1 MDTLEFLKAILPEHG
16 IHYLALFK
24 EGYKFPA
31 HKVYTDLEAMAEAI
45 EGMAGSKQLSVYHA
59 CASYQ
64 KAVIEL
70 DELDKNGNNKRKYRI
85 PENWDKAKAFWV
97 DVDCGQEKFDKG
109 QGYLT
114 KKDAAV
120 AMAKFAKEV
129 GIPRPMLVDSGNG
142 IHAYWP
148 LTREIGPDLW
158 RKVAVVL
165 KSVLAHAKVIA
176 DPTRTADFSSIL
188 RPVGST
194 NRKNGDAKTVKV
206 LATCEAIDPKEF
218 ATPLFEYAKEHDVKL
233 IREAPKKQYQPTD
246 LNSDLTA
253 HLPQYPEI
261 PADANVMADKCQQAA
276 TMRDTMGDVEYEVWR
291 RVIGLLTFC
300 ESGREIAQAWT
311 SNREES
317 GHTNID
323 WDVRYDTWNA
333 GPSTC
338 ESFQSCNPDGCNGC
352 QFKGKITTPL
362 QLARVMPEPEETV
375 EETVNEEGEATE
387 TAIPAL
393 PRGYQW
399 DSGLLSRLLPDK
411 EGVLQ
416 AFPFCE
422 NLFYPTTRIRG
433 EDGTFRYGIR
443 LHLPDKRIRDF
454 EISGESVASPTDL
467 LRAMARYE
475 LTKSNHK
482 NAGEHM
488 AAYLLDQ
495 LQSLKRSIT
504 ETNTLT
510 SFGYKD
516 DNKAFLLGETL
527 YEADGSQR
535 KVLVGGN
542 AKERMVTFKN
552 GRGSLEGYAKSLN
565 FMYNRPG
572 AVHWQYTICA
582 GWGSLLAHHC
592 EDLYKGL
599 ILALQGGE
607 SGRGKTTVCHAALA
621 AFGNPEKL
629 TLNSKDGFTTNAL
642 WATLGVFNNVPILVD
657 ELTGMDSSVFS
668 DVAYGVSNG
677 QDKVRLTSKNGG
689 VVFAKSSEWRLNVYI
704 TGNRDFYGLLAANQA
719 NSQAEAVRLIQLNV
733 DRYEG
738 LMLVDRAKYPKT
750 PEGKKA
756 WEAASGLVA
765 AEHIKKMTANSG
777 HAGAALIQYILANR
791 DEVHNDIQTMLGKF
805 TEVLSNPKF
814 RFYRAHSAC
823 TIVIAKI
830 ARKLGIMEFDIKQMY
845 KFTVNLLRDLAD
857 SVAENNTVTSED
869 AFQRMVSI
877 LSSRI
882 IVTTECRDRRDGRGP
897 ETPRNRVNGPIAGRY
912 ILGTQSNKE
921 FAGRLI
927 LSQKE
932 VRDWCMANRMD
943 FHSMLTSLQE
953 AKALVAHGDKFVIT
967 RGTDCPSMQT
977 RCIIVDMHKLNAE
990 ANAPV
995 LSLVSNQF
1003 DGEAAEAV

>member
-1 MDTLEFLKAILPEHG
+1 MNTLEFLKSILPEFG

-31 HKVYTDLEAMAEAI
+31 HKVYTDLETMAEAI

-70 DELDKNGNNKRKYRI
+70 DELDVKGNPKRKYRI

-97 DVDCGQEKFDKG
+97 DVDCGQDKFDKG

-114 KKDAAV
+114 KKDACV
-120 AMAKFAKEV
+120 AMAKFAKDV

-142 IHAYWP
+142 VHAYWP
-148 LTREIGPDLW
+148 LTHEIGHELW
-158 RKVAVVL
+158 RKVATVL
-165 KSVLAHAKVIA
+165 KATLAHAKVIA

-194 NRKNGDAKTVKV
+194 NRKNGDAKTVKL

-218 ATPLFEYAKEHDVKL
+218 AVTLFAYAKENGVKP
-233 IREAPKKQYQPTD
+233 IKETPKKQYQPTD

-253 HLPQYPEI
+253 HLTQYPDV
-261 PADANVMADKCQQAA
+261 PVDSTTMANKCQQAGK
-276 TMRDTMGDVEYEVWR
+276 MRDTMGDVEYEVWR

-300 ESGREIAQAWT
+300 EGGRETAQAWT
-311 SNREES
+311 SKREES
-317 GHTNID
+317 GHTNLD
-323 WDVRYDTWNA
+323 WDVKYDSWNA
-333 GPSTC
+333 GPTTC
-338 ESFQSCNPDGCNGC
+338 ASIEGVNAQGCVGC
-352 QFKGKITTPL
+352 PFKGKVTTPL
-362 QLARVMPEPEETV
+362 QLGRVIPEPEATV
-375 EETVNEEGEATE
+375 EETVTEEGVEEQA
-387 TAIPAL
+387 AVPAL

-399 DSGLLSRLLPDK
+399 DAGLLSRLIPDK

-416 AFPFCE
+416 IFPFCE

-504 ETNTLT
+504 ETNTMT
-510 SFGYKD
+510 AFGWKD
-516 DNKAFLLGETL
+516 DHKSFLIGETL
-527 YEADGSQR
+527 YLQDGSER

-542 AKERMVTFKN
+542 AKERAATFKN
-552 GRGSLEGYAKSLN
+552 SRGSLEGYADALN
-565 FMYNRPG
+565 FMYNRPE
-572 AVHWQYTICA
+572 AVHWQYAICA
-582 GWGSLLAHHC
+582 GWGSLVSHHC

-599 ILALQGGE
+599 ILALQGGK
-607 SGRGKTTVCHAALA
+607 SGRGKTTACHAALA
-621 AFGNPEKL
+621 AFGNPEKM
-629 TLNSKDGFTTNAL
+629 TLNSKEGFTTNAL
-642 WATLGVFNNVPILVD
+642 WATLGVYNNIPVLAD
-657 ELTGMDSSVFS
+657 ELTNMEAGVFS

-677 QDKVRLTSKNGG
+677 QDKVRLTSKGGG
-689 VVFAKSSEWRLNVYI
+689 VVFAKSSEWRLNVYV

-733 DRYEG
+733 DRYNS
-738 LMLVDRAKYPKT
+738 LMLVNRADYPET
-750 PEGKKA
+750 EDGEDA
-756 WEAASGLVA
+756 WRSASAMVA
-765 AEHIKKMTANSG
+765 AENIKKMTANSG
-777 HAGAALIQYILANR
+777 HAGAAMVKYILANEAEVYR
-791 DEVHNDIQTMLGKF
+791 DMQTMLGKF

-830 ARKLGIMEFDIKQMY
+830 AKKLGIVEFDIKELY
-845 KFTVNLLRDLAD
+845 KFTVNLLRELAE
-857 SVAENNTVTSED
+857 SVNENNTVSSED
-869 AFQRMVSI
+869 GFQRMVGM
-877 LSSRI
+877 LSQRI
-882 IVTTECRDRRDGRGP
+882 IVTTECRDSRDGRGP

-912 ILGTQSNKE
+912 ILGTANNKDL
-921 FAGRLI
+921 AGRLI

-943 FHSMLTSLQE
+943 YHSMVASL
-953 AKALVAHGDKFVIT
+953 KDDNALVSHGEKFVIT
-967 RGTDCPSMQT
+967 RGTDCTSQQT
-977 RCIIVDMHKLNAE
+977 RCIVIDTRRLNAE
-990 ANAPV
+990 STTPV

-1003 DGEAAEAV
+1003 DGDAVNDV

>member
-1 MDTLEFLKAILPEHG
+1 MNTLEFLKSILPEFG

-31 HKVYTDLEAMAEAI
+31 HKVYTDLETMAEAI

-70 DELDKNGNNKRKYRI
+70 DELDVKGNPKRKYRI
-85 PENWDKAKAFWV
+85 PENWDKAKSFWV
-97 DVDCGQEKFDKG
+97 DVDCGQKKFDKG

-114 KKDAAV
+114 KKDACV
-120 AMAKFAKEV
+120 AMAKFAKDV

-142 IHAYWP
+142 VHAYWP
-148 LTREIGPDLW
+148 LTHEIGHELW
-158 RKVAVVL
+158 RKVATVL
-165 KSVLAHAKVIA
+165 KATLAHAKVIA

-194 NRKNGDAKTVKV
+194 NRKNGDAKTVKL
-206 LATCEAIDPKEF
+206 LATCEAVDPKEF
-218 ATPLFEYAKEHDVKL
+218 AVTLFAYAKENGVKP
-233 IREAPKKQYQPTD
+233 IKETPKKQYQPTD

-253 HLPQYPEI
+253 HLTQYPDV
-261 PADANVMADKCQQAA
+261 PVDSTTMANKCQQAGK
-276 TMRDTMGDVEYEVWR
+276 MRDTMGDVEYEVWR

-300 ESGREIAQAWT
+300 EGGRETAQAWT

-317 GHTNID
+317 GHTNLD
-323 WDVRYDTWNA
+323 WDVKYDSWNA
-333 GPSTC
+333 GPTTC
-338 ESFQSCNPDGCNGC
+338 ASIESVNAQGCVGC
-352 QFKGKITTPL
+352 PFKGKVTTPL
-362 QLARVMPEPEETV
+362 QLGRVIPEPEATV
-375 EETVNEEGEATE
+375 EETVTEEGVEEQA
-387 TAIPAL
+387 AVPAL

-399 DSGLLSRLLPDK
+399 DAGLLSRLIPDK

-416 AFPFCE
+416 IFPFCE

-504 ETNTLT
+504 ETNTMT
-510 SFGYKD
+510 AFGWKD
-516 DNKAFLLGETL
+516 DHKSFLIGETL
-527 YEADGSQR
+527 YLQDGSER

-542 AKERMVTFKN
+542 AKERAATFKN
-552 GRGSLEGYAKSLN
+552 SRGSLEGYADALN
-565 FMYNRPG
+565 FMYNRPE
-572 AVHWQYTICA
+572 AVHWQYAICA
-582 GWGSLLAHHC
+582 GWGSLVSHHC

-599 ILALQGGE
+599 ILALQGGK
-607 SGRGKTTVCHAALA
+607 SGRGKTTACHAALA
-621 AFGNPEKL
+621 AFGNPEKM
-629 TLNSKDGFTTNAL
+629 TLNSKEGFTTNAL
-642 WATLGVFNNVPILVD
+642 WATLGVYNNIPVLAD
-657 ELTGMDSSVFS
+657 ELTNMEAGVFS

-677 QDKVRLTSKNGG
+677 QDKVRLTSKGGG
-689 VVFAKSSEWRLNVYI
+689 VVFAKSSEWRLNVYV

-733 DRYEG
+733 DRYNS
-738 LMLVDRAKYPKT
+738 LMLVNRADYPET
-750 PEGKKA
+750 EDGEDA
-756 WEAASGLVA
+756 WRSASAMVA
-765 AEHIKKMTANSG
+765 AENIKKMTANSG
-777 HAGAALIQYILANR
+777 HAGAAMVKYILANEAEVYR
-791 DEVHNDIQTMLGKF
+791 DMQTMLGKF

-830 ARKLGIMEFDIKQMY
+830 AKKLGIVQFDIKELY
-845 KFTVNLLRDLAD
+845 KFTVSLLRELAE
-857 SVAENNTVTSED
+857 SVNENNTVSSED
-869 AFQRMVSI
+869 GFQRMVGM
-877 LSSRI
+877 LSQRI
-882 IVTTECRDRRDGRGP
+882 IVTTECRDSRDGRGP

-912 ILGTQSNKE
+912 ILGTANNKDL
-921 FAGRLI
+921 AGRLI

-943 FHSMLTSLQE
+943 YHSMVASL
-953 AKALVAHGDKFVIT
+953 KDDNALVSHGEKFVIT
-967 RGTDCPSMQT
+967 RGTDCTSQQT
-977 RCIIVDMHKLNAE
+977 RCIVIDTRRLNAE
-990 ANAPV
+990 STTPV

-1003 DGEAAEAV
+1003 DGDAVNDV

>member
-1 MDTLEFLKAILPEHG
+1 MNTLEFLKSILPEFG

-31 HKVYTDLEAMAEAI
+31 HKVYTDLETMAEAI

-70 DELDKNGNNKRKYRI
+70 DELDVKGNPKRKYRI

-97 DVDCGQEKFDKG
+97 DVDCGQDKFDKG

-114 KKDAAV
+114 KKDACV
-120 AMAKFAKEV
+120 AMAKFAKDV

-142 IHAYWP
+142 VHAYWP
-148 LTREIGPDLW
+148 LTHEIGHELW
-158 RKVAVVL
+158 RKVATVL
-165 KSVLAHAKVIA
+165 KATLAHAKVIA

-194 NRKNGDAKTVKV
+194 NRKNGDAKTVKL
-206 LATCEAIDPKEF
+206 LAACEAIDPKEF
-218 ATPLFEYAKEHDVKL
+218 AVTLFAYAKENGVKP
-233 IREAPKKQYQPTD
+233 IKETPKKQYQPTD

-253 HLPQYPEI
+253 HLAQYPDV
-261 PADANVMADKCQQAA
+261 PVDSTTMANKCQQAGK
-276 TMRDTMGDVEYEVWR
+276 MRDTMGDVEYEVWR

-300 ESGREIAQAWT
+300 EGGRETAQAWT

-317 GHTNID
+317 GHTNLD
-323 WDVRYDTWNA
+323 WDVKYDSWNA
-333 GPSTC
+333 GPTTC
-338 ESFQSCNPDGCNGC
+338 ASIESVNAQGCVGC
-352 QFKGKITTPL
+352 PFKGKVTTPL
-362 QLARVMPEPEETV
+362 QLGRVIPEPEATV
-375 EETVNEEGEATE
+375 EETVTEEGVEEHA
-387 TAIPAL
+387 AVPAL

-399 DSGLLSRLLPDK
+399 DAGLLSRLIPDK

-416 AFPFCE
+416 IFPFCE

-504 ETNTLT
+504 ETNTMT
-510 SFGYKD
+510 AFGWKD
-516 DNKAFLLGETL
+516 DHKSFLIGETL
-527 YEADGSQR
+527 YLQDGSER

-542 AKERMVTFKN
+542 AKERAATFKN
-552 GRGSLEGYAKSLN
+552 SRGSLEGYADALN
-565 FMYNRPG
+565 FMYNRPE
-572 AVHWQYTICA
+572 AVHWQYAICA
-582 GWGSLLAHHC
+582 GWGSLVSHHC

-599 ILALQGGE
+599 ILALQGGK
-607 SGRGKTTVCHAALA
+607 SGRGKTTACHAALA
-621 AFGNPEKL
+621 AFGNPEKM
-629 TLNSKDGFTTNAL
+629 TLNSKEGFTTNAL
-642 WATLGVFNNVPILVD
+642 WATLGVYNNIPVLAD
-657 ELTGMDSSVFS
+657 ELTNMEAGVFS

-677 QDKVRLTSKNGG
+677 QDKVRLTSKGGG
-689 VVFAKSSEWRLNVYI
+689 VVFAKSSEWRLNVYV

-733 DRYEG
+733 DRYNS
-738 LMLVDRAKYPKT
+738 LMLVNRADYPET
-750 PEGKKA
+750 EDGEDA
-756 WEAASGLVA
+756 WRSASAMVA
-765 AEHIKKMTANSG
+765 AENIKKMTANSG
-777 HAGAALIQYILANR
+777 HAGAAMVKYILANEAEVYR
-791 DEVHNDIQTMLGKF
+791 DMQTMLGKF

-830 ARKLGIMEFDIKQMY
+830 AKKLGIVEFDIKELY
-845 KFTVNLLRDLAD
+845 KFTVNLLRELAE
-857 SVAENNTVTSED
+857 SVNENNTVSSED
-869 AFQRMVSI
+869 GFQRMVGM
-877 LSSRI
+877 LSQRI
-882 IVTTECRDRRDGRGP
+882 IVTTECRDSRDGRGP

-912 ILGTQSNKE
+912 ILGTANNKDL
-921 FAGRLI
+921 AGRLI

-943 FHSMLTSLQE
+943 YHSMVASL
-953 AKALVAHGDKFVIT
+953 KDDNALVSHGEKFVIT
-967 RGTDCPSMQT
+967 RGTDCTSQQT
-977 RCIIVDMHKLNAE
+977 RCIVIDTRRLNAE
-990 ANAPV
+990 STTPV

-1003 DGEAAEAV
+1003 DGDAVNDV